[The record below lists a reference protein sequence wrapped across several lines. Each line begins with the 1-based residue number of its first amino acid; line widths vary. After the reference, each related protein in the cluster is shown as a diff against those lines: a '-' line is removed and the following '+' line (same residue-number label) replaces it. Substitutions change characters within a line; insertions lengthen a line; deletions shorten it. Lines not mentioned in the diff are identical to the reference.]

1 MAQNQFK
8 KYKVSPG
15 RKKYQIWINSYL
27 VSQFFILLP
36 HDSGVAL
43 KTTVIRVSKCEE
55 LLSLNKKH
63 RSFFCFTLKGVLKVQ
78 ENGFEVCPC
87 HLSSRELNNLYSK
100 ECNIL
105 YIKTW

>member
-36 HDSGVAL
+36 KDSGVAL

-55 LLSLNKKH
+55 LLSLTQH
-63 RSFFCFTLKGVLKVQ
+63 RGFFFAL
-78 ENGFEVCPC
+78 P
-87 HLSSRELNNLYSK
+87 
-100 ECNIL
+100 
-105 YIKTW
+105 